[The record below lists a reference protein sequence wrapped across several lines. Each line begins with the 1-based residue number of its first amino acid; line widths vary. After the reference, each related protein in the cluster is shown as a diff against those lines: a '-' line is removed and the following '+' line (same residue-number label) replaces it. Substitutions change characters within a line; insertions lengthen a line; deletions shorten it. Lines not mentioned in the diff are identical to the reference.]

1 MLAVLPT
8 LVAQIRLARMRGAM
22 MERTVP
28 MFRRQTFYAALLLDM
43 RAAKEI
49 RLFGLGQFFQGRL
62 LRELRAAQGQE
73 RHQDRLALWVDSAL
87 ATLTGIV
94 SLVALAV
101 FVARVVDGHGTVGD
115 LVLVIAALTAL
126 QMSASSLVRQ
136 IAMLGETLI
145 VFGHYVDITA
155 VIREARRAV
164 PLPALPPLTRG
175 LEFENVWFRYAPEHD
190 WVLRGLTLRIPC
202 GSSLA
207 LVGDNGAGKST
218 VVKLLC
224 GFHVPNKGVIRWDGV
239 DITTIDP
246 ASLRARLGATFQ
258 DFMTYEF
265 SAHDNIAVGDISAL
279 DDRARVRAAAA
290 TADMDATLVALPNG
304 YDTMLTRT
312 FSDGDL
318 PGVGVVLSGGQWQR
332 LALARALL
340 REGADVLIL
349 DEPSSGLDVATEH
362 EINQRLMSLRRTH
375 QPAHLAP
382 AQHRPRGGQ
391 HRRAGRRP
399 HPRTGQPRRAD
410 GIGRALCRVV
420 PPPGI
425 RLRRRDH
432 HSDLDVNANTLLRVS
447 LLGPIEATVG
457 GQPMAV
463 GGLGRRALLAA
474 LAFNLGSVVAV
485 NRLIEVIWDD
495 HPPATA
501 TTKLQ
506 GHVCALRRS
515 LVRLGGPDAVNIL
528 QTRPPGYLLC
538 ARLASTDL
546 ARFDDLTQRGAGAR
560 LPEGAERRV
569 AALSAALRLWRGTP
583 ASMPGPLGWRSWRH
597 HWTSD
602 GGGPWRTSPR
612 RNSSS
617 ATTTPSSTRWSRS
630 YAGGRTGNGPGSTS
644 SRHT

>member
-1 MLAVLPT
+1 MRRSAALMRRAFGIYFGAAPWAAAVSVVIMVVGGLTAVATAWFTRALIDGLSADATSTIWLGVVGFGTLAIVSPVILHVSQYVQRDAERRVTIRTQQELFTAVSAHPRLTELEDSKFHDRLRLAHEASRFAPTQLNSMVLGIGQEMITIVAFGVTLVRWSPLVSALVMLAVLPT

-175 LEFENVWFRYAPEHD
+175 LEFDDVWFRYAPEHD

-375 QPAHLAP
+375 TSLLISHRLNTVREADSIAVLA
-382 AQHRPRGGQ
+382 
-391 HRRAGRRP
+391 AGRILEQGS
-399 HPRTGQPRRAD
+399 HDELMASG
-410 GIGRALCRVV
+410 GRYAELFHLQAS
-420 PPPGI
+420 GY
-425 RLRRRDH
+425 
-432 HSDLDVNANTLLRVS
+432 
-447 LLGPIEATVG
+447 
-457 GQPMAV
+457 
-463 GGLGRRALLAA
+463 
-474 LAFNLGSVVAV
+474 
-485 NRLIEVIWDD
+485 DD
-495 HPPATA
+495 AI
-501 TTKLQ
+501 TT
-506 GHVCALRRS
+506 
-515 LVRLGGPDAVNIL
+515 
-528 QTRPPGYLLC
+528 
-538 ARLASTDL
+538 
-546 ARFDDLTQRGAGAR
+546 
-560 LPEGAERRV
+560 
-569 AALSAALRLWRGTP
+569 
-583 ASMPGPLGWRSWRH
+583 
-597 HWTSD
+597 
-602 GGGPWRTSPR
+602 RTSM
-612 RNSSS
+612 
-617 ATTTPSSTRWSRS
+617 
-630 YAGGRTGNGPGSTS
+630 
-644 SRHT
+644 